1 MKRVTGP
8 RAGTILEHT
17 SVRNRQTAT
26 IELAK
31 AAMFTS
37 AAVGAGFALA
47 YVPNIELITAI
58 VFAAGV
64 YLGLSWG
71 SVVGAVSMLIF
82 SGVNPMGSGFINPPL
97 VIAQVISMVL
107 IATTGGLLRSW
118 IFSAKWTKPK
128 IVMLCLTGGLL
139 TFIYDSLTTLSTPF
153 AIGFESEN
161 LLAFYLAGIGFT
173 FLHQLSNMAVF
184 ALVLPGLFSRIRQP
198 SGKGS

>member
-1 MKRVTGP
+1 M
-8 RAGTILEHT
+8 EHT

-107 IATTGGLLRSW
+107 IAATGGLLSSW
-118 IFSAKWTKPK
+118 IFSTKWTKLK
-128 IVMLCLTGGLL
+128 IVFLGISGGLL
-139 TFIYDSLTTLSTPF
+139 TFIYDSLTTLSTPY
-153 AIGFESEN
+153 AMGFEEKNLEISKILEN
-161 LLAFYLAGIGFT
+161 FYVLVKIVISQVAWVARSGISAAGA
-173 FLHQLSNMAVF
+173 HRRQDARAV
-184 ALVLPGLFSRIRQP
+184 SR
-198 SGKGS
+198 S

>member
-1 MKRVTGP
+1 
-8 RAGTILEHT
+8 LEHT

-107 IATTGGLLRSW
+107 IAATGGLLRSW
-118 IFSAKWTKPK
+118 IFSAKWTKLK
-128 IVMLCLTGGLL
+128 IVFLGIIGGLL

-153 AIGFESEN
+153 AMGFEEKN
-161 LLAFYLAGIGFT
+161 LLAMYLAGIGFT
-173 FLHQLSNMAVF
+173 ILHQISNIAVF
-184 ALVLPGLFSRIRQP
+184 SLILPGLFSRVRKP
-198 SGKGS
+198 S